1 MNKFSTKTLCE
12 SALICALTVVLVLVG
27 TYVPPVSMISVFICG
42 LPLAYL
48 MVRRGVKVT
57 VLSLA
62 VSIII
67 LFAVTGN
74 ILSAAFTA
82 CMVLLPG
89 TISGWSLGKND
100 SYYVSLFWTAAAVLL
115 GVVLNV
121 MLINS
126 FSGSENGIADM
137 IDSAIETMKTA
148 LNPLVE
154 EAKNTTGTDVTD
166 SINMLFSQTKTTILT
181 YFPSFLIITSMIIG
195 FLVLASTVFFLK
207 RLRVKNCQYVPFNMI
222 IVPRSMSMAL
232 ILLMLV
238 TMFSESTSTFMIVLK
253 NAVAVLSFIMAIDG
267 LSFVDFAVS
276 KRIKNGYLRFVIY
289 VAASLIGYFIL
300 SVIFYALMLIGIL
313 DSGRNFRRIN
323 R

>member
-12 SALICALTVVLVLVG
+12 SALICALTVVLVLVSS
-27 TYVPPVSMISVFICG
+27 YVPPISMISVFVCG

-57 VLSLA
+57 ALSLA
-62 VSIII
+62 VSMII
-67 LFAVTGN
+67 LFVVTGN

-89 TISGWSLGKND
+89 TVSGWSIGRNQ

-137 IDSAIETMKTA
+137 IDSAIDTMKTA
-148 LNPLVE
+148 LNPLIE
-154 EAKNTTGTDVTD
+154 EAKNSAGTDAD
-166 SINMLFSQTKTTILT
+166 SINLLFSETKTTILT
-181 YFPSFLIITSMIIG
+181 YFPSFLIIASMIIG
-195 FLVLASTVFFLK
+195 CLVLASTMFFLK
-207 RLRVKNCQYVPFNMI
+207 RLRVKSCRYVPFNMI
-222 IVPRSMSMAL
+222 IVPRSMGLVL

-238 TMFSESTSTFMIVLK
+238 TMFSESTSTFMIILK
-253 NAVAVLSFIMAIDG
+253 NAVAILSFIMVVDG
-267 LSFVDFAVS
+267 LSFVDFIIS

-289 VAASLIGYFIL
+289 IAASLIGYFIL
-300 SVIFYALMLIGIL
+300 SVIFYALMLVGIL
-313 DSGRNFRRIN
+313 DSGRNFRRIK